1 MIYVK
6 KYTEYFYVNV
16 YFKTLIFFKQLLQ
29 KNPFNHACQ
38 PHIKMF
44 PGVNPALTDC
54 TACLHNFSNKY
65 KVIIIY

>member
-29 KNPFNHACQ
+29 KNPLNHACQ

-44 PGVNPALTDC
+44 PGVNPALMIVQHVCITFQINIK
-54 TACLHNFSNKY
+54 L
-65 KVIIIY
+65 